1 MPTVHFT
8 ANLTRQTTAPVC
20 EVAGAT
26 VHEALRAVFAQH
38 PALRSYVLDDQGAV
52 RQHVV
57 VFVDGTAIADRRHL
71 ADVLK
76 PESEIF
82 VMQSLS
88 GG

>member
-8 ANLTRQTTAPVC
+8 ANLASQTAAPVC
-20 EVAGAT
+20 QVEAAT
-26 VHEALRAVFAQH
+26 VREALQAVFAQH

-52 RQHVV
+52 RQHVI
-57 VFVDGTAIADRRHL
+57 VFVDGTAIADRRQQ

-76 PESEIF
+76 PDSEVF